1 MTHRKPV
8 AYRSP
13 VFRIRAPLPLCFPV
27 LTVAPPDLRP
37 ATAPPDLR
45 PPPLPRQ
52 ISGCRR
58 CPARSPAAAAAPP
71 DLRPATAPPDLRPA
85 TAPPDLRPPRD
96 LPARSPPAPRASL
109 GASARS
115 PARPR
120 RPRIG
125 LRSGG
130 SWRAFPLPSQALA
143 SHATQNSPSTR
154 TTPVSQPYFT
164 SGRIDGLECTAKYMG
179 ITCMLC
185 ARA

>member
-13 VFRIRAPLPLCFPV
+13 VFRIRALLPLCFPV

-45 PPPLPRQ
+45 LPPLPRQ
-52 ISGCRR
+52 ICDHRR
-58 CPARSPAAAAAPP
+58 CPARSPACHSPARSATTAAAPP
-71 DLRPATAPPDLRPA
+71 DLRP
-85 TAPPDLRPPRD
+85 PRG

-120 RPRIG
+120 RPRVG

-143 SHATQNSPSTR
+143 PHATQNSPSTR

-164 SGRIDGLECTAKYMG
+164 SGRSDGLECTAKHMG

>member
-1 MTHRKPV
+1 MTHRRPV

-13 VFRIRAPLPLCFPV
+13 VFRIRGATPLCFPV
-27 LTVAPPDLRP
+27 STVAPPDLRP

-45 PPPLPRQ
+45 PPPQPRQ
-52 ISGCRR
+52 ICDHHR
-58 CPARSPAAAAAPP
+58 CPARS
-71 DLRPATAPPDLRPA
+71 ATTTA
-85 TAPPDLRPPRD
+85 APPDLRPPRD
-96 LPARSPPAPRASL
+96 LPARSLPAPRASL

-115 PARPR
+115 PAMPR
-120 RPRIG
+120 RPPVG

-143 SHATQNSPSTR
+143 PHATQNSPSTR
-154 TTPVSQPYFT
+154 ATPVSQPYFT
-164 SGRIDGLECTAKYMG
+164 SGRSDGLECTAKHMG

>member
-13 VFRIRAPLPLCFPV
+13 VFRIRG
-27 LTVAPPDLRP
+27 
-37 ATAPPDLR
+37 AT
-45 PPPLPRQ
+45 PPLFSSVDR
-52 ISGCRR
+52 S
-58 CPARSPAAAAAPP
+58 PARSAACHSPDRSATTAAAPP
-71 DLRPATAPPDLRPA
+71 DLRP
-85 TAPPDLRPPRD
+85 PRG
-96 LPARSPPAPRASL
+96 LPARPPPAPRASL

-143 SHATQNSPSTR
+143 PHATQNSPSTR

-164 SGRIDGLECTAKYMG
+164 SGRSDGLECTAKHMG

>member
-13 VFRIRAPLPLCFPV
+13 VFRIRGAN
-27 LTVAPPDLRP
+27 
-37 ATAPPDLR
+37 
-45 PPPLPRQ
+45 PPLF
-52 ISGCRR
+52 SSVDHS
-58 CPARSPAAAAAPP
+58 PARSPACHSPARSAAAAAAPP
-71 DLRPATAPPDLRPA
+71 DLRPAK
-85 TAPPDLRPPRD
+85 APPDLRPPRD

-130 SWRAFPLPSQALA
+130 WWRAFPLPSQALA
-143 SHATQNSPSTR
+143 PHATQNSPSTR

-164 SGRIDGLECTAKYMG
+164 SGRSDGLECTAKHMG

-185 ARA
+185 VRA

>member
-13 VFRIRAPLPLCFPV
+13 VFRIRA
-27 LTVAPPDLRP
+27 
-37 ATAPPDLR
+37 AT
-45 PPPLPRQ
+45 PPLF
-52 ISGCRR
+52 SSVDHS
-58 CPARSPAAAAAPP
+58 PARSPACHSPARSATTAP
-71 DLRPATAPPDLRPA
+71 APPDLRPA

-115 PARPR
+115 PARPC

-130 SWRAFPLPSQALA
+130 WWRAFPLPSQALA
-143 SHATQNSPSTR
+143 PHATQNSPSTR

-164 SGRIDGLECTAKYMG
+164 SGRSDGLECTAKHMG

-185 ARA
+185 VRA

>member
-13 VFRIRAPLPLCFPV
+13 VFRIRG
-27 LTVAPPDLRP
+27 
-37 ATAPPDLR
+37 AT
-45 PPPLPRQ
+45 PPLF
-52 ISGCRR
+52 SSVDHS
-58 CPARSPAAAAAPP
+58 PARSPACHSPARSATTAAAPP
-71 DLRPATAPPDLRPA
+71 DLRP
-85 TAPPDLRPPRD
+85 PRG

-120 RPRIG
+120 RPGVG

-130 SWRAFPLPSQALA
+130 SWRSFPLPSQALA
-143 SHATQNSPSTR
+143 PHATQNSPSTR

-164 SGRIDGLECTAKYMG
+164 SGRSDGLECTAKHMG

>member
-13 VFRIRAPLPLCFPV
+13 VFRIRGATPPLFSSVDHSPARSPACHS
-27 LTVAPPDLRP
+27 PDRS
-37 ATAPPDLR
+37 ATTAAAPPDLR
-45 PPPLPRQ
+45 PPRGL
-52 ISGCRR
+52 
-58 CPARSPAAAAAPP
+58 PARSPPAAAAPP
-71 DLRPATAPPDLRPA
+71 DLRP
-85 TAPPDLRPPRD
+85 PRG

-143 SHATQNSPSTR
+143 PHATQNSPSTR
-154 TTPVSQPYFT
+154 TTPVSQPYFRAVA
-164 SGRIDGLECTAKYMG
+164 STALSAQRSTWESPACYVP
-179 ITCMLC
+179 
-185 ARA
+185 APDRAPNPELSPQ

>member
-37 ATAPPDLR
+37 ATAPIDLR

-52 ISGCRR
+52 ISGRRR
-58 CPARSPAAAAAPP
+58 CPARSATTAAAPP
-71 DLRPATAPPDLRPA
+71 DLRP
-85 TAPPDLRPPRD
+85 PRG

-115 PARPR
+115 PARPC
-120 RPRIG
+120 RPRVG

-130 SWRAFPLPSQALA
+130 WWRAFPLPSQALA
-143 SHATQNSPSTR
+143 PHATQNSPSTR

-164 SGRIDGLECTAKYMG
+164 SGRSDGLECTAKHMG

>member
-37 ATAPPDLR
+37 ATAPTDLR
-45 PPPLPRQ
+45 PPP
-52 ISGCRR
+52 
-58 CPARSPAAAAAPP
+58 
-71 DLRPATAPPDLRPA
+71 
-85 TAPPDLRPPRD
+85 

-120 RPRIG
+120 RPRVG

-130 SWRAFPLPSQALA
+130 SWCAFPLPSQALA
-143 SHATQNSPSTR
+143 PHATQNSPSTR
-154 TTPVSQPYFT
+154 TTPVSQPYF
-164 SGRIDGLECTAKYMG
+164 RAVAATALSAQRSTWESPACYVP
-179 ITCMLC
+179 
-185 ARA
+185 APDRAPNPELSPQ

>member
-13 VFRIRAPLPLCFPV
+13 VFRIRGATPPLFSSV
-27 LTVAPPDLRP
+27 DHSP
-37 ATAPPDLR
+37 ARSPACHSPARSATTAAAPPDLR

-52 ISGCRR
+52 ICDHRR
-58 CPARSPAAAAAPP
+58 CPARSAAAAAAPP
-71 DLRPATAPPDLRPA
+71 DLRP
-85 TAPPDLRPPRD
+85 PRG

-120 RPRIG
+120 RPGVG

-130 SWRAFPLPSQALA
+130 SWRSFPLPSQALA
-143 SHATQNSPSTR
+143 PHATQNSPSTR

-164 SGRIDGLECTAKYMG
+164 SGRSDGLECTAKHMG

>member
-13 VFRIRAPLPLCFPV
+13 VFRIRG
-27 LTVAPPDLRP
+27 
-37 ATAPPDLR
+37 AT
-45 PPPLPRQ
+45 PPLF
-52 ISGCRR
+52 SSVDHS
-58 CPARSPAAAAAPP
+58 PARSPACHSPARSATTAA
-71 DLRPATAPPDLRPA
+71 
-85 TAPPDLRPPRD
+85 APPDLRPPRD

-143 SHATQNSPSTR
+143 PHATQNSPSTR
-154 TTPVSQPYFT
+154 TTPVSQPYFRAVA
-164 SGRIDGLECTAKYMG
+164 STALSAQRSTWESPACYVP
-179 ITCMLC
+179 
-185 ARA
+185 APDRAPNPELSPQ

>member
-1 MTHRKPV
+1 MTHRRPV

-13 VFRIRAPLPLCFPV
+13 VFRIRGATPLCFPV
-27 LTVAPPDLRP
+27 STVAPPDLRP

-45 PPPLPRQ
+45 PPPQPRQ
-52 ISGCRR
+52 ICDHHR
-58 CPARSPAAAAAPP
+58 CPARSPAAA
-71 DLRPATAPPDLRPA
+71 RPARPLA
-85 TAPPDLRPPRD
+85 
-96 LPARSPPAPRASL
+96 ARAASF

-115 PARPR
+115 PAMPR
-120 RPRIG
+120 RPPVG

-143 SHATQNSPSTR
+143 PHATQNSPSTR
-154 TTPVSQPYFT
+154 ATPVSQPYFT
-164 SGRIDGLECTAKYMG
+164 SGRSDGLECTAKHMG

>member
-37 ATAPPDLR
+37 ATAPTDLR

-58 CPARSPAAAAAPP
+58 CPARSATTAA
-71 DLRPATAPPDLRPA
+71 
-85 TAPPDLRPPRD
+85 APPDLRPPRD

-120 RPRIG
+120 RPRVG

-143 SHATQNSPSTR
+143 PHATQNSPSTR
-154 TTPVSQPYFT
+154 TTPVSQPYF
-164 SGRIDGLECTAKYMG
+164 RAVAATALSAQRSTWESPACYVP
-179 ITCMLC
+179 
-185 ARA
+185 APDRAPNPELSPQ